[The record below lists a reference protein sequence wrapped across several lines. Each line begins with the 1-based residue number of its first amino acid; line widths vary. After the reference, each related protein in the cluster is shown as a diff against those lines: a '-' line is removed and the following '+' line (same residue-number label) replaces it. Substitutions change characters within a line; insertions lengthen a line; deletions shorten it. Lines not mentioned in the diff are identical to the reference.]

1 MSNAAQHVSPVEAGW
16 RVRRAGAERA
26 SKVYPTQEAAMAALK
41 QRAKAGGMVIY
52 LHGHDGL
59 IRQRIELS
67 PDTP

>member
-1 MSNAAQHVSPVEAGW
+1 M
-16 RVRRAGAERA
+16 RRAGAERA
-26 SKVYPTQEAAMAALK
+26 SKVYPTREAAMAALK